1 LPFALSFFEREA
13 VLRKT
18 LWYLAKAFQMLGLA
32 FTLWGIL
39 TGLSDPLGDA
49 AFKAE
54 ARLAI
59 AGVLVFVVGW
69 LMERAVGR

>member
-1 LPFALSFFEREA
+1 
-13 VLRKT
+13 
-18 LWYLAKAFQMLGLA
+18 MLGLA
-32 FTLWGIL
+32 LTLWGII

-59 AGVLVFVVGW
+59 TGVLVFGVGW
-69 LMERAVGR
+69 FLERAFRK